1 MKGKRLKINNNYL
14 ILSFMLF
21 LSVYVILYFFNFIT
35 HQFFTA
41 SILAV
46 CLNMFNFGTA
56 VTLFKK
62 SLEKSN
68 QTFLFYNL
76 GGLGIRLFI
85 LLIVLIFI
93 LNSLKIDKYGFIL
106 QFFIIYFLL
115 ISLEIAI
122 FHKTMLDRSK
132 NN

>member
-1 MKGKRLKINNNYL
+1 MRKKNKYL
-14 ILSFMLF
+14 IVSFMLF
-21 LSVYVILYFFNFIT
+21 LFVYLFLYLFNFIT
-35 HQFFTA
+35 PQFFIA
-41 SILAV
+41 SLLAAG
-46 CLNMFNFGTA
+46 LNMFNFGIA
-56 VTLFKK
+56 VTLFEK

-68 QTFLFYNL
+68 QSFLFYNL
-76 GGLGIRLFI
+76 GGLGIRMFI
-85 LLIVLIFI
+85 LLVAMIFI

-122 FHKTMLDRSK
+122 FHKTMLDQSR